1 MGYPYVFPLG
11 SNSFKN
17 VVSNPSA
24 SLCGN
29 FINTLLKLPL
39 LLYQFISTMI
49 DTGGNLTVTFMA
61 MIYTPGDIKVSAAAQ
76 ITSPVWLLC
85 DGSEYAQT
93 TYPDLYAAI
102 GDIYGTAPWPAPSN
116 PANFRVPNYQYQT
129 LIGVG
134 SVTGS
139 VASPPTGPFFQ
150 GHSVAIGGQ
159 VGEDMHVLVPGE
171 DVPHQHM
178 QVNTDTANANTPSPT
193 STTYI
198 VESSGAGS
206 NTAADYDLVAD
217 TTIPSVGPGAV
228 AGGVVSTDSDA
239 IAFPQYTS
247 NYKANPHNSVQPSV
261 GVYLYC
267 FAGVPVA

>member
-1 MGYPYVFPLG
+1 MGYPYQFPVAV
-11 SNSFKN
+11 SAFKN

-85 DGSEYAQT
+85 DGSEYAKT

-116 PANFRVPNYQYQT
+116 PANFRVPNYHYQT

-139 VASPPTGPFFQ
+139 VASPPTGPFYQ
-150 GHSVAIGGQ
+150 GHSIAIGGQ
-159 VGEDMHVLVPGE
+159 TGEDMHVLVPGE
-171 DVPHQHM
+171 
-178 QVNTDTANANTPSPT
+178 TYLTSTCRSTPTRRTQTRHRPT
-193 STTYI
+193 STTVHRRKQRRWSKY
-198 VESSGAGS
+198 GRGLRPCGGY
-206 NTAADYDLVAD
+206 YD
-217 TTIPSVGPGAV
+217 SERR
-228 AGGVVSTDSDA
+228 AGGGGWWCCLD
-239 IAFPQYTS
+239 
-247 NYKANPHNSVQPSV
+247 
-261 GVYLYC
+261 
-267 FAGVPVA
+267 